1 MSERL
6 ILGIVAALA
15 AGCGSV
21 SSSAIDAT
29 AGDDATTTDAPATL
43 IDAPPIPIDAPLPV
57 PVAPVAPTVSNP
69 MYQGTQRDFTT
80 QLGGTCRGR
89 VAASMGNTGFCF
101 LAADDNVKCAG
112 VVAGVNFGMT
122 PTNTGVTGAE
132 QIMVFFL
139 DNGMCV
145 TRTDRT
151 VSCMGSNSN
160 AFGSQ
165 TTTFTRWTARD
176 DLAAIASGSWD
187 QICGITTAGQVY
199 CGGLGSPTFGNPPV
213 AVGAAGQSSLWVN
226 ASGAARLSDT
236 AVLRPGESRTEC
248 QVRSTGL
255 VCGASAFGPT
265 NGSLVMGTRVSGVGP
280 AGNTCWLDNAGTVN
294 CTVGPRFAA
303 GRVMFLAASFYSDS
317 LCAIY
322 NDGSIWCIGS
332 NANGK
337 LGTGNTVTLSTET
350 MVAGPGTARVRCE

>member
-29 AGDDATTTDAPATL
+29 AGDDATTTDAPATP

-89 VAASMGNTGFCF
+89 VAASMGNAGFCF
-101 LAADDNVKCAG
+101 LAADDNVK
-112 VVAGVNFGMT
+112 
-122 PTNTGVTGAE
+122 
-132 QIMVFFL
+132 
-139 DNGMCV
+139 CV

-176 DLAAIASGSWD
+176 DLAAIASGTWD
-187 QICGITTAGQVY
+187 QICGLTTAGQVY

-213 AVGAAGQSSLWVN
+213 AVGAAGQSSVWVN

-265 NGSLVMGTRVSGVGP
+265 NGSLVMGTRVSGGGP
-280 AGNTCWLDNAGTVN
+280 GGNTCWLDSAGTVN

-337 LGTGNTVTLSTET
+337 LGTGNTVTLTTET